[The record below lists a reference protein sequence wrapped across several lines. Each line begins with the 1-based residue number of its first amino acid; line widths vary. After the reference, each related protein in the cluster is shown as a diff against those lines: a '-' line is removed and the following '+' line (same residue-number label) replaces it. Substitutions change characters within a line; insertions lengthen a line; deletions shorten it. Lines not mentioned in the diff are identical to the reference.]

1 MSDNWQ
7 YSRRAVVMK
16 SSVIRDSLKITQKP
30 NIISFGG
37 GLPAP
42 ELFPS
47 EGLMEACKKVLRD
60 KPHEALQYATTE
72 GYMPLRELIAER
84 MNKIGVPCDA
94 GEILITG
101 GSQQGL
107 DIVGRVFLEPDV
119 YVITSK
125 PTYLGAIQAFNAYNP
140 LYVTQ
145 PSDDQG
151 FVVSGLEELIKKYS
165 PRLIYLVPTFQNPDG
180 RTIPEDRRKVI
191 LDLAVKY
198 NLPVIE
204 DDPYSELSFG
214 GIIPPHMKAMS
225 PENVIMLGTFSKLLA
240 PGLRVAWLIA
250 PKGTA
255 FDRCVKMKQGA
266 DLHTNTFAQYV
277 IYEFIKTGALDE
289 HLKIIRKTY
298 SRRRD
303 LMVELMRK
311 HFPAEVQFTEP
322 KGGLFLWVSLPE
334 KVDTSE
340 ILAKAVELDVAYIPG
355 FAFYPD
361 GDGRNTMRLNFSKP
375 TESEIEI
382 GIPRLAQ
389 LFKDVLAS

>member
-7 YSRRAVVMK
+7 YSRRAVAMK
-16 SSVIRDSLKITQKP
+16 SSVIRDILKITQKP

-42 ELFPS
+42 ELFPA
-47 EGLMEACKKVLRD
+47 EGINEACRKVLKDR
-60 KPHEALQYATTE
+60 PHEALQYATTE
-72 GYMPLRELIAER
+72 GYNPLRELIAER

-94 GEILITG
+94 DEILITG

-107 DIVGRVFLEPDV
+107 DIIGRVFLEPDA
-119 YVITSK
+119 YVVTSS

-140 LYVTQ
+140 LYLTQ

-151 FVVSGLEELIKKYS
+151 FVVSGLEELLKKHS

-180 RTIPEDRRKVI
+180 RTIPADRRKAI
-191 LDLAVKY
+191 LDLAVQY
-198 NLPVIE
+198 NIPVIE
-204 DDPYSELSFG
+204 DDPYSELSFEG
-214 GIIPPHMKAMS
+214 QIPEHMKAMS

-250 PKGTA
+250 PRGAA

-266 DLHTNTFAQYV
+266 DLHTNTFAQHV

-289 HLKIIRKTY
+289 HLKVIRRTY

-303 LMVELMRK
+303 LMVQLMRE
-311 HFPAEVQFTEP
+311 HFPSEVEFTEP
-322 KGGLFLWVSLPE
+322 TGGLFLWVSLPE
-334 KVDTSE
+334 KVDTAE

-361 GDGRNTMRLNFSKP
+361 GSGKNTMRLNFSKP
-375 TESEIEI
+375 TENEIEI
-382 GIPRLAQ
+382 GIPRLAK